1 VSIVKR
7 RRSMLMKSKFK
18 WIGTIVLA
26 GFLLVSALLGG
37 KWGTSYAADAA
48 VSAPPVI
55 YKIIPDAIP
64 AGSPDKPIV
73 ISGANFGD
81 VTDTAVRIKG
91 TVVDQILIPVQVIPD
106 GLSLWIPAA
115 LLVNVDTYLVT
126 VVKST
131 QQSIPTIPITP
142 WDEQSN
148 ALPLTVY
155 APKYQFLPM
164 VSK

>member
-1 VSIVKR
+1 
-7 RRSMLMKSKFK
+7 MLMKSKFK

-55 YKIIPDAIP
+55 YGIIPAAVP
-64 AGSPDKPIV
+64 AGSSDKLII

-91 TVVDQILIPVQVIPD
+91 TVVDQILVPEAVIPD
-106 GLSLWIPAA
+106 GISVYIPAD
-115 LLVNVDTYLVT
+115 LLVNPTVYLIT

-148 ALPLTVY
+148 PWPFKVFEPINTYLPVIER
-155 APKYQFLPM
+155 
-164 VSK
+164 